1 MALEQ
6 RSRDRDVKLFLGYG
20 ESLSEALAK
29 VMRQEIRRW
38 QISSKNARLMLD
50 LAVELGP
57 VMQGYINY

>member
-38 QISSKNARLMLD
+38 QISSMNARLMLD
-50 LAVELGP
+50 LAEELGP
-57 VMQGYINY
+57 VMQDWINY